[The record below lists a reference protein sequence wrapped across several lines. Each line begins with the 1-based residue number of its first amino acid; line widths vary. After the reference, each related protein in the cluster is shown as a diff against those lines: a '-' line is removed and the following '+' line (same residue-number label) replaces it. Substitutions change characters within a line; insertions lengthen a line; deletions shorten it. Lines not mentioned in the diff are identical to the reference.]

1 MRKDTIIFFLL
12 EKLRGSFFCSFVDM
26 RLKIFLV
33 FLAFSLFCQAQY
45 SFSGF
50 VNPDEWENTVYLS
63 IVEDYRKMSGV
74 YSEQIIAKTTAD
86 WTGFFEFKGDML
98 DAENRIYRIHI
109 DKCAETQQGFNHFNG
124 HCSDSEE
131 LLFIAKNT
139 DTLQLP
145 FSFGNQ
151 VFCKIESSNPKANAF
166 LKIDSLKNDMRFAYG
181 EVRSEA
187 NRKLNNK
194 KWFKALQH
202 YGESLNEPVAELS
215 IYAYLSDRSSD
226 LHSYYVEDLK
236 DNVYYDNLK
245 SRLETSYPNA
255 PYTNQYINELT
266 ADRYMLSA
274 ADRMTSSSNWTI
286 CLYLI
291 LAFSFLLNTYLLY
304 RHWKQKQKNT
314 EDLKTKLSK
323 QEQVVLEHLLADK
336 SNKDIAEA
344 LFLSVSTVKS
354 HTNNIYK
361 KLNVQSRDD
370 VKSLFVK

>member
-1 MRKDTIIFFLL
+1 MQLRIFIVFLL
-12 EKLRGSFFCSFVDM
+12 T
-26 RLKIFLV
+26 
-33 FLAFSLFCQAQY
+33 SLYCEAQY
-45 SFSGF
+45 SFSGYI
-50 VNPDEWENTVYLS
+50 NPEEWQNTVYLS

-74 YSEQIIAKTTAD
+74 YSEQIIGKTTAD
-86 WTGFFEFKGDML
+86 ETGFFEFKGNIL

-109 DKCAETQQGFNHFNG
+109 DKCSENQQDINHFNG

-139 DTLQLP
+139 DTLKLP

-151 VFCKIESSNPKANAF
+151 VFCEIESNNPKANAF

-194 KWFKALQH
+194 KWFKTLQDFGEALD
-202 YGESLNEPVAELS
+202 EPVAELA

-226 LHSYYVEDLK
+226 LHSHYVEDLQ
-236 DNVYYDNLK
+236 NNPYYENLK
-245 SRLETSYPNA
+245 IRLETNYPNA
-255 PYTNQYINELT
+255 AYTIQYKNELA
-266 ADRYMLSA
+266 ADRYMLAFSA
-274 ADRMTSSSNWTI
+274 GNASSTNNHI
-286 CLYLI
+286 YLYII
-291 LAFSFLLNTYLLY
+291 LTLSFLLNAFLLY
-304 RHWKQKQKNT
+304 RNWQKKKSKT
-314 EDLKTKLSK
+314 EELKAKLSK
-323 QEQVVLEHLLADK
+323 QEQVVLEHLLQDK
-336 SNKDIAEA
+336 TNKDIAEA

-370 VKSLFVK
+370 AKSLFTR

>member
-1 MRKDTIIFFLL
+1 MQVRLFIAFLL
-12 EKLRGSFFCSFVDM
+12 TSFFCE
-26 RLKIFLV
+26 
-33 FLAFSLFCQAQY
+33 AQY

-50 VNPDEWENTVYLS
+50 TNPDEWQNTVYLS

-86 WTGFFEFKGDML
+86 ETGFFEFKGNML
-98 DAENRIYRIHI
+98 DTENRIYRIHV
-109 DKCAETQQGFNHFNG
+109 DKCSETQQDLNHFNG

-139 DTLQLP
+139 DTLKLP

-166 LKIDSLKNDMRFAYG
+166 LKIDSLKNDMRFAYS

-194 KWFKALQH
+194 KWFKALQA
-202 YGESLNEPVAELS
+202 YGEALNEPIAELS

-226 LHSYYVEDLK
+226 LHSYYVEDLQ
-236 DNVYYDNLK
+236 NNTYYDNLK
-245 SRLETSYPNA
+245 TRLEDNYPNA
-255 PYTNQYINELT
+255 PYTVQYKNELA
-266 ADRYMLSA
+266 ADRYMLTTSGSA
-274 ADRMTSSSNWTI
+274 SSSNWDI
-286 CLYLI
+286 YLFVI
-291 LAFSFLLNTYLLY
+291 LVLSFLLNVFLLY
-304 RHWKQKQKNT
+304 RSWKQKQSNT
-314 EDLKTKLSK
+314 ADLKAKLSK
-323 QEQVVLEHLLADK
+323 QEQIVLEHILQDK
-336 SNKDIAEA
+336 TNKDIAEA

-370 VKSLFVK
+370 AKLLFSK

>member
-1 MRKDTIIFFLL
+1 MQIRLLIAFLL
-12 EKLRGSFFCSFVDM
+12 TSFFCE
-26 RLKIFLV
+26 
-33 FLAFSLFCQAQY
+33 AQY
-45 SFSGF
+45 SFSGYT
-50 VNPDEWENTVYLS
+50 NPDEWQNTVYLS

-86 WTGFFEFKGDML
+86 ETGFFEFKGNML
-98 DAENRIYRIHI
+98 DAEHRIYRIHV
-109 DKCAETQQGFNHFNG
+109 DKCSETQQDLNHFNG

-139 DTLQLP
+139 DTLKLP

-187 NRKLNNK
+187 NRRLNNK
-194 KWFKALQH
+194 KWFKTLQDF
-202 YGESLNEPVAELS
+202 GEGINEPIAELS

-226 LHSYYVEDLK
+226 LHSYYVEDLQ
-236 DNVYYDNLK
+236 NSAYYDDLK
-245 SRLETSYPNA
+245 TRLENSYPHA
-255 PYTNQYINELT
+255 PYTVQYRNELA
-266 ADRYMLSA
+266 ADRYMLA
-274 ADRMTSSSNWTI
+274 SSDDDSLDSNWDMY
-286 CLYLI
+286 LYAV
-291 LAFSFLLNTYLLY
+291 LALSFLLNAFLLY
-304 RHWKQKQKNT
+304 RFWKQKR
-314 EDLKTKLSK
+314 LKTENLRAKLSK
-323 QEQVVLEHLLADK
+323 QEQVVLEHLLKDK
-336 SNKDIAEA
+336 TNKDIAEA

-370 VKSLFVK
+370 VKSLFIR